1 MRPSWPA
8 AAVRL
13 LEAATFDVLLRARL
27 NQQHGPFLGS
37 VVEPAVRQGHG
48 TFRRAMFGIVVLVP
62 QNVPGFEVQTDER
75 STLIAPIR
83 AVKAAV
89 EQDHAAMVIL
99 HFSGGINFSC
109 LDSAIRIF
117 AQLCQS
123 AARAVCRGR
132 KYLAVMVKRRGTV
145 YAHGVRGTVIV
156 PKKFAVGR
164 CDSDE
169 PSAGEL
175 HILPLPIEINR
186 DDGRVSSLRVAGHLT
201 LPESFASQFV
211 EGHEGHVLAAG
222 RADHLVTIN
231 QGRFAKTPGRQ
242 NPAKVLLQAALPKD
256 FSVFDLKAAHIASH
270 AFNIEPFPID
280 GRCASRSLLSLR
292 PAFLFESRSKARNPK
307 LFAILFGQSP
317 DDFVAAAIA
326 HAENLATGDGRS
338 AVAATEPFYF
348 PGERRAILGPLLQ
361 QARLFR
367 DAIAIRPLP
376 LRPIIGRGSEKKDK
390 CRTEASE
397 QRLCIHI

>member
-62 QNVPGFEVQTDER
+62 QNVPGFE
-75 STLIAPIR
+75 
-83 AVKAAV
+83 VKAAV

-211 EGHEGHVLAAG
+211 EGH
-222 RADHLVTIN
+222 
-231 QGRFAKTPGRQ
+231 
-242 NPAKVLLQAALPKD
+242 
-256 FSVFDLKAAHIASH
+256 
-270 AFNIEPFPID
+270 
-280 GRCASRSLLSLR
+280 
-292 PAFLFESRSKARNPK
+292 
-307 LFAILFGQSP
+307 
-317 DDFVAAAIA
+317 
-326 HAENLATGDGRS
+326 
-338 AVAATEPFYF
+338 
-348 PGERRAILGPLLQ
+348 
-361 QARLFR
+361 
-367 DAIAIRPLP
+367 
-376 LRPIIGRGSEKKDK
+376 
-390 CRTEASE
+390 
-397 QRLCIHI
+397 